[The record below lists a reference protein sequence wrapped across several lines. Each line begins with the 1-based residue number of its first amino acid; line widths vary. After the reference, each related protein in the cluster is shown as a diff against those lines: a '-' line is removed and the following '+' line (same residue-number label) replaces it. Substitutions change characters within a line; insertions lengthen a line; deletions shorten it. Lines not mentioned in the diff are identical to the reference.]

1 MVEKGFAEVWHM
13 GMAEEKPVQ
22 GRLEVDLEDDL
33 GARAWRQVSQATNL
47 RVPLSAVDIVMKP
60 KAVVKDDVVTSSP
73 SKKSK
78 KRKHE

>member
-1 MVEKGFAEVWHM
+1 MRYVEKGFAEVWHM
-13 GMAEEKPVQ
+13 GLAEEKPVQ
-22 GRLEVDLEDDL
+22 GKLEVDLEDDL
-33 GARAWRQVSQATNL
+33 GARSWRQVAQATNL

-60 KAVVKDDVVTSSP
+60 KAIVKEDSSP